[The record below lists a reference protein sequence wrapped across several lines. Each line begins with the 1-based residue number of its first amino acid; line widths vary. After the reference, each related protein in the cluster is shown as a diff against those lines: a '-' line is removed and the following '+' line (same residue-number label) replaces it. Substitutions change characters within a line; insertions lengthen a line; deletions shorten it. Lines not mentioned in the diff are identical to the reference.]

1 MRSLVGRN
9 GELLIVPIE
18 KDRYGRTVAEVYIP
32 DRKTSAINLNLEMVR
47 AGYAWHYAQYS
58 DTCTMRDLLIA
69 AQGMAKN
76 DGIGIWS
83 GNPQPPWEFRRKS
96 KK

>member
-1 MRSLVGRN
+1 MRSLVDAGN
-9 GELLIVPIE
+9 GELLVVPIE
-18 KDRYGRTVAEVYIP
+18 QDRYGRTVAELYVP

-69 AQGMAKN
+69 AEGMAKN
-76 DGIGIWS
+76 EGLGIWS
-83 GNPQPPWEFRRKS
+83 GNPQPPWVWRKS
-96 KK
+96 NK